1 MQKERGSSGLGKGQ
15 VGKKVLLLLLAAPPI
30 ILGMLKLILHLNS
43 VYRLG
48 FLDYIVSLGLIAGGL
63 FVFSRPRSM
72 VALFAS
78 SILFSFEL
86 YKAAIDYRDHFDVF
100 IAIVAM
106 IYLTIPV
113 LSYVKSKST
122 S

>member
-1 MQKERGSSGLGKGQ
+1 MSLGKGR
-15 VGKKVLLLLLAAPPI
+15 VGKRVLLLLLAAPPI
-30 ILGMLKLILHLNS
+30 ILGIIKLILHLNS
-43 VYRLG
+43 VWRLG

-63 FVFSRPRSM
+63 FVFSRPRSKI
-72 VALFAS
+72 ALFAS

-106 IYLTIPV
+106 IYLTIPI
-113 LSYVKSKST
+113 LSYIRAKST